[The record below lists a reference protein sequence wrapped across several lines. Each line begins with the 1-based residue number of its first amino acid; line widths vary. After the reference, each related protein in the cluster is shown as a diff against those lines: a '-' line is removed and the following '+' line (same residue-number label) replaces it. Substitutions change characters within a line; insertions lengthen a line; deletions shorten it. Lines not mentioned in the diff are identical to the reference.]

1 MVTLCQQM
9 QSYYPHQ
16 EFARET
22 IDSFLFDLERL
33 AVTYGLDRL
42 QQAFLNI
49 RLRRGQKFFPH
60 PTEVLDEIE
69 ANVEADQH
77 AKAMEQQLSGR
88 QKEIA
93 DFWRTAPEW
102 MEITGYTE
110 EQMIERFPSFK
121 GTKPGQIH
129 VVNRGGKSSTA

>member
-1 MVTLCQQM
+1 M
-9 QSYYPHQ
+9 
-16 EFARET
+16 
-22 IDSFLFDLERL
+22 
-33 AVTYGLDRL
+33 
-42 QQAFLNI
+42 
-49 RLRRGQKFFPH
+49 
-60 PTEVLDEIE
+60 
-69 ANVEADQH
+69 EADQH